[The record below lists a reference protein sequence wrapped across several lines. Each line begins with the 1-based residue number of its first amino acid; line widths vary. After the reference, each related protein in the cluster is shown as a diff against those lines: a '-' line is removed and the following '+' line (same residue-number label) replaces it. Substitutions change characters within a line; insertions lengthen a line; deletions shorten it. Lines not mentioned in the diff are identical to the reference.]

1 MQKVFIAYA
10 SAKGLNV
17 NELRFCLDGQRI
29 QPSDT
34 PETLKLED
42 QDQIDCFLAQD
53 GGWIFYLTYTKSC
66 LPLGLTDEVS
76 LYLYA
81 AVAAESM

>member
-17 NELRFCLDGQRI
+17 DELRFCLDGQRI

-53 GGWIFYLTYTKSC
+53 GG
-66 LPLGLTDEVS
+66 
-76 LYLYA
+76 
-81 AVAAESM
+81 